1 MKQQPHHT
9 VSIDSSPCAGASGV
23 QATAP
28 QQTAAHAHWLRQF
41 GRDFATLCWLKAA
54 GTALF
59 MAVFFYAY
67 FHLLHHPARPV
78 FTMPST
84 PLDQAIGFC
93 APWVLAYFS
102 LWLYVSLPGALQ
114 GSGRALFWHAWGF
127 FVLCLAGL
135 LFYYFFPTTFEQ
147 PVVDWRTMPIGRI
160 LQTVDQA
167 GNAFPSMHVA
177 AALFAGL
184 WLRRELRRVQAPSYL
199 HVCSALWC
207 AAIIYS
213 TLAIKQHVVLDV
225 IAGVALGTVVAWA
238 SIQLADRCRSPS
250 PVAHSPRPPPHR

>member
-1 MKQQPHHT
+1 MKQAPSRTRNTCAPPQLHT
-9 VSIDSSPCAGASGV
+9 ASAHAVDTHRAGA
-23 QATAP
+23 
-28 QQTAAHAHWLRQF
+28 QTAAATAAGRVHWLRQF
-41 GRDFATLCWLKAA
+41 RQDFAVLCWLKAA

-59 MAVFFYAY
+59 MCVFFQAY

-84 PLDQAIGFC
+84 VLDQAIAFS

-102 LWLYVSLPGALQ
+102 LWLYVSLPGAVQ
-114 GSGRALFWHAWGF
+114 SCGRSLFWHAWGF

-147 PVVDWRTMPIGRI
+147 PPVDWSAMPIGRI
-160 LQTVDQA
+160 LQTIDQA

-184 WLRRELRRVQAPSYL
+184 WLRRELRRVHAPRYL
-199 HVCSALWC
+199 EVCNALWC

-213 TLAIKQHVVLDV
+213 TLATKQHVVLDV
-225 IAGVALGTVVAWA
+225 AAGVALGAGMALA
-238 SIQLADRCRSPS
+238 SIKLADRDNSPS
-250 PVAHSPRPPPHR
+250 

>member
-1 MKQQPHHT
+1 MNQQPGNARNT
-9 VSIDSSPCAGASGV
+9 GPQPRPLTDEPSANARP
-23 QATAP
+23 AP
-28 QQTAAHAHWLRQF
+28 SRHWLRQF

-59 MAVFFYAY
+59 MGLFFKAY

-78 FTMPST
+78 FVMPST
-84 PLDQAIGFC
+84 ALDQAIGFS

-135 LFYYFFPTTFEQ
+135 LFYYFFPTTFVQ
-147 PVVDWRTMPIGRI
+147 PAVDWSPMPIGRI

-184 WLRRELRRVQAPSYL
+184 WLRRELRRVQAPRCL
-199 HVCSALWC
+199 EVLSASWC

-213 TLAIKQHVVLDV
+213 TLATKQHVVLDV
-225 IAGVALGTVVAWA
+225 MAGAVLGAALAWA
-238 SIQLADRCRSPS
+238 SIQLADRCRSAS
-250 PVAHSPRPPPHR
+250 GVAHSPRPPPHR

>member
-1 MKQQPHHT
+1 MNQQPT
-9 VSIDSSPCAGASGV
+9 SPRNTCAPS
-23 QATAP
+23 Q
-28 QQTAAHAHWLRQF
+28 HAHTPAMAGTRSVGAPPAEGTHWLQQFRQ
-41 GRDFATLCWLKAA
+41 DFAVLCWLKAA

-59 MAVFFYAY
+59 MVVFFQAY

-84 PLDQAIGFC
+84 ALDQAIAFS

-114 GSGRALFWHAWGF
+114 SNGRALFWHAWGF

-135 LFYYFFPTTFEQ
+135 LCYYFFPTTFEQ
-147 PVVDWRTMPIGRI
+147 PAVDWSAMPIGRI
-160 LQTVDQA
+160 LQAVDQA

-184 WLRRELRRVQAPSYL
+184 WLRRELQRVHAPRYL
-199 HVCSALWC
+199 EVCSALWC

-213 TLAIKQHVVLDV
+213 TLATKQHVVLDV
-225 IAGVALGTVVAWA
+225 AAGVALGAVVACT
-238 SIQLADRCRSPS
+238 SIQLADRYGTR
-250 PVAHSPRPPPHR
+250 A